1 MFLTYLAIVRG
12 TLIEK
17 GVNVLYE
24 LDSKIENHV
33 YSYQQVKA
41 ILEKEGYALGG
52 AWDYDH
58 GYFDYKLANDGGY
71 HFLRIPFQSERGE
84 IEHDAA
90 VIRMGKPYILTHR
103 YQDDVDAYAE
113 SSVIQA
119 AFNQFQAP
127 TEKDGDIPS
136 NYIEKGKVVL
146 QNLEVLLAQIS
157 D

>member
-1 MFLTYLAIVRG
+1 MSA
-12 TLIEK
+12 
-17 GVNVLYE
+17 LYE
-24 LDSKIENHV
+24 LDSKIENNV
-33 YSYQQVKA
+33 YSYQQVKD

-52 AWDYDH
+52 AWEYDH

-71 HFLRIPFQSERGE
+71 HFLRIPFHSVRGE
-84 IEHDAA
+84 IEHDAS
-90 VIRMGKPYILTHR
+90 VIRIDKPYLLTHR

-127 TEKDGDIPS
+127 IEKDADIPS

-146 QNLEVLLAQIS
+146 QNLEVLLTQIS